1 MCVCVLSFHQ
11 TFSVHGNKSLGDSH
25 QGGVGS
31 AVAEAFLCH
40 SLADATDSTFCA
52 IQLAA
57 GIWWTHTH
65 THLHSPYSF
74 MSDAAISLSDRNS
87 DTKLARQ
94 PERLHQLMMCTSV
107 VINRPLL
114 DVINNDHVVVALIS
128 MSKLQP
134 VEWRWIKVVFW
145 QYQHQF

>member
-1 MCVCVLSFHQ
+1 M
-11 TFSVHGNKSLGDSH
+11 
-25 QGGVGS
+25 
-31 AVAEAFLCH
+31 
-40 SLADATDSTFCA
+40 
-52 IQLAA
+52 
-57 GIWWTHTH
+57 
-65 THLHSPYSF
+65 P
-74 MSDAAISLSDRNS
+74 DAAISLSDRNS
-87 DTKLARQ
+87 DTTLARQ